1 METRTQ
7 APGPTITSITKQVER
22 QHPGATS
29 SAKLP
34 EINRLPDAQE
44 LKLVAVMYRPGAKFA
59 IVHTDNAPDWHLCSI
74 T

>member
-1 METRTQ
+1 
-7 APGPTITSITKQVER
+7 VER
-22 QHPGATS
+22 QHPGAIS

-59 IVHTDNAPDWHLCSI
+59 MVHTDNAPDWHLCSI